1 MKNNPLCTVCIPN
14 YNGEQYIA
22 QCIDSVVGQK
32 DFPGGIEIIVHDDAS
47 TDRSVKVIRTRYP
60 QIRLLLSETNVGF
73 CAANNRMVAAAQGE
87 FILLLNND
95 AVLYPDALKTLL
107 AESMAYG
114 TGIYGLPQYNM
125 ATGELID
132 LGSLFDPF
140 LNPFPNWDHRRSDVG
155 MVIGACLFLPRK
167 LWNEL
172 GGFPEWFGSL
182 AEDMLLCCQ
191 ARLRSL
197 PVRVVNH
204 SGFDHSVGKSFGGGK
219 VLHGRLSTTLRRRA
233 KSERNKTFVMLICYP
248 LPAAILL
255 VPLHICLLVAEG
267 LMLSVIKRERRIWLE
282 VYWFC
287 LREIWEKRQLW
298 IRKRRL
304 AQGSRSCSLAAFFS
318 VFTGIPHKLRML
330 LRHGM
335 PEVR

>member
-1 MKNNPLCTVCIPN
+1 MKNSPLCTVCIPN

-22 QCIDSVVGQK
+22 KCIDSVVSQK
-32 DFPGGIEIIVHDDAS
+32 DFPGEIEIIVHDDAS
-47 TDRSVKVIRTRYP
+47 TDRSVEVIRTRYP
-60 QIRLLLSETNVGF
+60 QVRLLPSEENVGF
-73 CAANNRMVAAAQGE
+73 CVSNNRMVAAAQGE

-107 AESMAYG
+107 AESMDSG
-114 TGIYGLPQYNM
+114 VGIYGLPQYNA

-140 LNPFPNWDHRRSDVG
+140 LNPFPNRDHRRSDVG
-155 MVIGACLFLPRK
+155 MVIGACLFLPK
-167 LWNEL
+167 NLWDEL

-219 VLHGRLSTTLRRRA
+219 VLRGRLSTTLSRRA

-248 LPAAILL
+248 LLAVTLL
-255 VPLHICLLVAEG
+255 VPLHISLLVAEG
-267 LMLSVIKRERRIWLE
+267 LMLSAIKRDRRILLE
-282 VYWFC
+282 VYWFS

-298 IRKRRL
+298 LRKRRL
-304 AQGSRSCSLAAFFS
+304 VQGSRSCSLSDFFA
-318 VFTGIPHKLRML
+318 VFTGMPHKLRML
-330 LRHGM
+330 LRYGI